1 MQARIRALLVLAK
14 AAVLVPTC
22 ASLALGQPDLDFSA
36 PDRATPDLPA
46 AEQFETPAD
55 NIRLDLVRWLNA
67 SSMADSE
74 DVPGRKFKRTLSGSG
89 KFSLN
94 VPAYTWRQR
103 SQTHRL
109 HSGFGLLLE
118 EPKTG
123 MWLRGRI
130 GPRTSSGIGGV
141 LAHENA
147 YAKMLIDF
155 RPENAEA
162 EVSLET
168 YRGSAIFCGSL
179 KWRKLRPACSLVF
192 VALHGRETVRFHG
205 LVQSKDPAE
214 IGAMLEEMASLL
226 STLQLHEVPIV
237 RNSRR

>member
-1 MQARIRALLVLAK
+1 M
-14 AAVLVPTC
+14 
-22 ASLALGQPDLDFSA
+22 
-36 PDRATPDLPA
+36 
-46 AEQFETPAD
+46 
-55 NIRLDLVRWLNA
+55 
-67 SSMADSE
+67 
-74 DVPGRKFKRTLSGSG
+74 SGSG

-94 VPAYTWRQR
+94 VPSYTWRQR
-103 SQTHRL
+103 SQTNRL

-118 EPKTG
+118 GPKTG

-141 LAHENA
+141 LAHENS

-179 KWRKLRPACSLVF
+179 KGRKLRPACSLVF

-205 LVQSKDPAE
+205 LVQSKNPTE
-214 IGAMLEEMASLL
+214 IDAMLEEMASLL
-226 STLQLHEVPIV
+226 STLQLHVGPVPNEDHSA
-237 RNSRR
+237 RPPNPS